1 MGAPVSAFSIQV
13 ATPPAPV
20 VAGSIPCGLPGGQCG
35 PVSAMG
41 RATVTPAMGRGSLLA
56 RVATTSTAPI
66 LVSSR
71 ASTTPVAT
79 APDVSSFT
87 PGRSGFGGAL
97 GGGASLS
104 APNPGTAPSPAA
116 RPALPPVEIQIPSG
130 PSTVDP
136 TAPPPALAADRAV
149 ASGERADES
158 EFAVKVP
165 TWLLAGVG
173 VAVVALGAFALHRV
187 LPAKHA
193 RR

>member
-1 MGAPVSAFSIQV
+1 MGAPVSAFSISV
-13 ATPPAPV
+13 ATPAPPP
-20 VAGSIPCGLPGGQCG
+20 VAGVIPCGLLGGQCG

-41 RATVTPAMGRGSLLA
+41 RATVTPAMGRGSMLA

-97 GGGASLS
+97 GSGASAS
-104 APNPGTAPSPAA
+104 PNPGTAPPPATRPAA
-116 RPALPPVEIQIPSG
+116 LPVEIQIPPG

-136 TAPPPALAADRAV
+136 TLPPAAVAADRAV

-165 TWLLAGVG
+165 TWLLAAGG